1 MNSFPGWLKAVLVV
15 AVLALLAGG
24 VSLNRVQ
31 EWRVRQNVE
40 SRLKTIT
47 GLKANPIADR
57 WNGQLRANQFLNEG
71 VEHELRGETKL

>member
-47 GLKANPIADR
+47 
-57 WNGQLRANQFLNEG
+57 
-71 VEHELRGETKL
+71 EL

>member
-24 VSLNRVQ
+24 VPLNRVPERRMHQ
-31 EWRVRQNVE
+31 DVE

-47 GLKANPIADR
+47 GLKANPITDR
-57 WNGQLRANQFLNEG
+57 WNGQLRANQFLNKG